1 MEIKLWSLEDFEI
14 GKDSEIFGCGLVV
27 NSRDYLSAT
36 TLYDYLTN
44 EEGVS
49 LINSLRAQNGMIVL
63 CQVRDPS
70 GLFEFARV
78 VISGNGLMLQN
89 VQAGVAI
96 FEHSVSCLFAS
107 FVWRIHKKTF
117 NAVSYFFSNN

>member
-1 MEIKLWSLEDFEI
+1 MEIRLWNENDFAIDEDLEIVE
-14 GKDSEIFGCGLVV
+14 CGDAVIP
-27 NSRDYLSAT
+27 RDRLSAT
-36 TLYDYLTN
+36 ILYDYLTS

-49 LINSLRAQNGMIVL
+49 LINFLRAQNGMIVL

-78 VISGNGLMLQN
+78 VLSGNGLMLQN
-89 VQAGVAI
+89 VEAGVAV
-96 FEHSVSCLFAS
+96 FEHPVSCLFTS
-107 FVWRIHKKTF
+107 FVWRIHKETF